1 MKRRRKRTSRL
12 VSLKIVHYCKL
23 FITECYEY
31 EYVCVYSNG
40 PVPSKRNDP

>member
-12 VSLKIVHYCKL
+12 VSLKIVHYYKL
-23 FITECYEY
+23 FITEC
-31 EYVCVYSNG
+31 VCVYSNG